1 MYLTLNK
8 DYILFTNLFKNLIQI
23 IMKKLLISVML
34 LCGSTLGFAQLL
46 NVSSVQKVNLP
57 KGTVVDKAT
66 ISPKGDFIVVSDIRK
81 EGLQKYDLAT
91 GKMQTITNASG
102 IGSDVQISADGTTIV
117 YRESKVGSDRLRR
130 TAVKTTNIATGASK
144 TIVKATRNLQGVA
157 LKGNSVVSI
166 DNGKVQAASL
176 NAEAANKSI
185 PVASIKYGQLMLTV
199 NGKTKVISPNGTNG
213 QSYLW
218 PSVSPD
224 GTKVLYYLATKGTF
238 VCDIDGSN
246 PRHIGYLRA
255 PKWYNNDIVIGMN
268 DKDNGEF
275 VTASTVYATSIVTSE
290 KQAISMAGTIAMYP
304 TVNANGSKIV
314 YSTPAGEAFIINVN
328 AK

>member
-1 MYLTLNK
+1 
-8 DYILFTNLFKNLIQI
+8 
-23 IMKKLLISVML
+23 MKKLLISVML

-91 GKMQTITNASG
+91 GKMQTITTASG

-224 GTKVLYYLATKGTF
+224 GTKVLYSSFGFRL
-238 VCDIDGSN
+238 
-246 PRHIGYLRA
+246 
-255 PKWYNNDIVIGMN
+255 
-268 DKDNGEF
+268 
-275 VTASTVYATSIVTSE
+275 
-290 KQAISMAGTIAMYP
+290 QA
-304 TVNANGSKIV
+304 V
-314 YSTPAGEAFIINVN
+314 
-328 AK
+328 